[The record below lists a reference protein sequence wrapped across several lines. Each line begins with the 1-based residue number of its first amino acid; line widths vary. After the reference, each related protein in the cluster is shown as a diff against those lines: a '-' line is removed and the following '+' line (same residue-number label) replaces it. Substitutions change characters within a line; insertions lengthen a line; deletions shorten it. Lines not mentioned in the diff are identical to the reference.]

1 MGISKQQALEIAR
14 RYVEEKGWRVN
25 GERAEWRVEDLRA
38 EWTWRYYI
46 IWQANVRG
54 PALFQVRKSDGV
66 VETFRTAGERK

>member
-1 MGISKQQALEIAR
+1 VELGISKLQALEIAR
-14 RYVEEKGWRVN
+14 RYVEEKGWRVDN
-25 GERAEWRVEDLRA
+25 LRA

-66 VETFRTAGERK
+66 VETFHKAGERK